1 MRFALLLCV
10 LLSFQFP
17 TLAAKDG
24 SEIQADELYPRVK
37 LETSMGDIEVELD
50 RKRAPITVNNFL
62 RYVNRGSYDNTIFHR
77 IVPNF
82 VVQGGGYDAE
92 FNAQPAFP
100 PIFNESGNGLKND
113 LYTIAMARQDSPHS
127 ANRQFFFNAKDNDS
141 LNPGRRWGYTVFGQI
156 LSGAEVVDA
165 MATVETEYNMKV
177 GWQNVPV
184 EPVMLIK
191 ATILPPPS
199 LQQNE

>member
-17 TLAAKDG
+17 ALAVKDG

-127 ANRQFFFNAKDNDS
+127 ANRQFFFNAQDNHS
-141 LNPGRRWGYTVFGQI
+141 LNPGRRWGYTVFGQV
-156 LSGAEVVDA
+156 LSGAEVIDA
-165 MATVETEYNMKV
+165 MATVETEYNIKV

-184 EPVMLIK
+184 KPVMLIK

>member
-199 LQQNE
+199 LQQSE